1 MGETTILAAGSFP
14 GVESIED
21 DWFPSGICFDSSN
34 FILSA
39 RELFQAT
46 LKMRQQIMPDSQPE
60 NECKL

>member
-1 MGETTILAAGSFP
+1 MGETTILTAGSFP

-21 DWFPSGICFDSSN
+21 DWFPSGICFDNTN

-46 LKMRQQIMPDSQPE
+46 LKMRQQIMLESLPE
-60 NECKL
+60 NENKF